1 MVRIVLCDDDQELL
15 QSLKSTVE
23 VVLEL
28 NGISCEIT
36 TFTSGELLMQ
46 DFQQFYYDII
56 FLDVEMGELNG
67 IDTAKMIR
75 SKDKQCIIIFV
86 TAYTDF
92 VFQGYEVRALNYILK
107 PYKTEKIRN
116 VLEEA
121 IQECTVKSQLYYMI
135 ESKGIRQKISFD
147 EIKYF
152 KSDKRK
158 IIIATTNN
166 YKYEFYGKINDV
178 ERELPNYFIR
188 IHQRYLVNMNN
199 IINLSVNSCKFE
211 DEIIPVSRSHSNQ
224 ALIAFTRFVLK

>member
-1 MVRIVLCDDDQELL
+1 MVRIAICDDDQELL

-28 NGISCEIT
+28 NGISYEIT
-36 TFTSGELLMQ
+36 TFASGELLMQ
-46 DFQQFYYDII
+46 NFQQFYYDII

-75 SKDKQCIIIFV
+75 LKEKQCVIIFV

-158 IIIATTNN
+158 IIIATINN
-166 YKYEFYGKINDV
+166 YRYEFYGKIDDI